1 MSRMKTIKTKA
12 LLASL
17 LLAAIAGATFAALA
31 LVQNAAAQSGDY
43 DTDDDGL
50 IEIRSLEQLDAI
62 RWGHGR
68 QRRGVPGQ
76 PGVLRQGLPQRR
88 DRHGLPKLRVRRLRT
103 GAEISTSPTAPAT
116 PPARPTRGG
125 GAATAGCPSEA
136 AAPSSERR
144 STATTTLSPTC
155 TSSEPGHPTLSESGL
170 FGRTGGTIKRIGLTD
185 VNVSGYQKVGGLAG
199 ENRGTITGGYAT
211 GRVSGNQYVG
221 GLIGSNFGTAT
232 DSYATA
238 TVSGMQDVG
247 GLAGSN
253 NGTITASHATGD
265 ASGDRNVGG
274 LAGISYGTITRS
286 HATGDVSAT
295 DPSGRIAGG
304 LVGWNDG
311 AASESYATGNVSG
324 GRDIGGLA
332 GINSDTLSASYST
345 GNASGSSNVGGLVGG
360 NTSEGAIVA
369 SYATG
374 YASGTDSTGGLVGAN
389 IDNATVFASYATGAV
404 TGSQKVGG
412 LLGRNHSLGLIT
424 ASYWDTQTTGQSSDV
439 GAGLSSRAEGK
450 TTAELQSPTG
460 YTGIYAEWRFDYD
473 DADGDRNIAT
483 GKDDIWNFGTS
494 GQYPALKVDFDG
506 DGSATWQEF
515 GSQRGQGATPRP
527 TPRPVTPTPATQA
540 DLKLSMLVTDNLGS
554 GIYFYQMVVQNEGP
568 DGATGVTLTA
578 HFPPSVSA
586 ALAIPV
592 RGTCTLG
599 ATVTCDLGNL
609 RSGAMT
615 VVTVVAGLDDP
626 SSTRPISIAD
636 VTASETD
643 PDTSNN
649 RALN

>member
-1 MSRMKTIKTKA
+1 MSRMNTIKTKT

-17 LLAAIAGATFAALA
+17 LLAAIAGATFAALT

-62 RWGHGR
+62 RWDMDGN
-68 QRRGVPGQ
+68 GVAFRDNLASFAKAFPNAATGMGCPNSGCVGYELARDLDFADGASYASGEANARWRSGDGWLPIGSGSGQ
-76 PGVLRQGLPQRR
+76 FRATFDGNDHTIANLYV
-88 DRHGLPKLRVRRLRT
+88 KRT
-103 GAEISTSPTAPAT
+103 GTSNPI
-116 PPARPTRGG
+116 
-125 GAATAGCPSEA
+125 
-136 AAPSSERR
+136 
-144 STATTTLSPTC
+144 
-155 TSSEPGHPTLSESGL
+155 ESGL

-274 LAGISYGTITRS
+274 LAGISYGAITRS

-311 AASESYATGNVSG
+311 SASESYATGDVSG

-345 GNASGSSNVGGLVGG
+345 GSASGSSNVGGLVGG

-554 GIYFYQMVVQNEGP
+554 GIYFYQMVVQNDGP
-568 DGATGVTLTA
+568 DGATGVTLTT

-586 ALAIPV
+586 AIAVPV

-636 VTASETD
+636 VTASESD